1 MWFISWHEFMR
12 TDLELKGS
20 ELYIYAVIYG
30 FSKSNKPFSGCLK
43 YLSEVT
49 GFTAVQCCNSLKKL
63 TDKGYITKNVISTR
77 KVEYRTVPLDSLNL
91 KEKAAESPPPDNE
104 NSDKKQVDI
113 TEFMVKTDAL
123 LQKIRKKASK
133 V

>member
-1 MWFISWHEFMR
+1 MWFISWCEFMR
-12 TDLELKGS
+12 TDLGLKGS
-20 ELYIYAVIYG
+20 ELYIYAVIHG
-30 FSKSNKPFSGCLK
+30 FSKSNKPFSGSLK
-43 YLSEVT
+43 YLNEVT
-49 GFTAVQCCNSLKKL
+49 GFTVVQCCNSLKNL
-63 TDKGYITKNVISTR
+63 VDKGYITKTVISTR